1 MTQPIPL
8 PHLRLGQQ
16 GVIVS
21 IGGHGR
27 LRRRYLELGLV
38 KGETVRAERI
48 APLGDP
54 VAYRIKGYTLSLRR
68 EEAEHIHVLPS
79 A

>member
-1 MTQPIPL
+1 MTRPILLPQLQP
-8 PHLRLGQQ
+8 GQQ
-16 GVIVS
+16 GVIVRV
-21 IGGHGR
+21 GGRGP

-38 KGETVRAERI
+38 TGETVRVERV

-68 EEAEHIHVLPS
+68 EEAEHIQVLPS
-79 A
+79 N

>member
-8 PHLRLGQQ
+8 PQLRPGQQ
-16 GVIVS
+16 GIIVRV
-21 IGGHGR
+21 GGHG
-27 LRRRYLELGLV
+27 LPRRRYLELGLV
-38 KGETVRAERI
+38 TGETVCAERV

-68 EEAEHIHVLPS
+68 EEAEHIHVVPLP
-79 A
+79 

>member
-8 PHLRLGQQ
+8 PQLRPGQQ
-16 GVIVS
+16 GIIVRVD
-21 IGGHGR
+21 GYV
-27 LRRRYLELGLV
+27 LPRRRYLELGLV
-38 KGETVRAERI
+38 KGETVCAERV

-68 EEAEHIHVLPS
+68 EEAEHIHVVPLP
-79 A
+79 

>member
-1 MTQPIPL
+1 MTQPVPL

-16 GVIVS
+16 GVIVHV
-21 IGGHGR
+21 GGHGM
-27 LRRRYLELGLV
+27 LRRRFLELGLV
-38 KGETVRAERI
+38 KGETVCAERI

-68 EEAEHIHVLPS
+68 EEAEHIQVLPS